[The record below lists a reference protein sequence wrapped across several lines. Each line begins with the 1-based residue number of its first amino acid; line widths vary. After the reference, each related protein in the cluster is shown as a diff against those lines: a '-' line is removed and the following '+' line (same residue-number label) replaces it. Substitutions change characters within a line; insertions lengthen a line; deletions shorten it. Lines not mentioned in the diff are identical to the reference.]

1 MCTKILILLE
11 LSKNHNYT
19 NLYPDIKKS
28 IDKKNIDKLNKLQ
41 TQIDEL
47 DKYFIEP
54 ILKKS

>member
-1 MCTKILILLE
+1 MCTKILIHLE

-41 TQIDEL
+41 SQIDEL
-47 DKYFIEP
+47 DNYFIEP